1 MKLQAYFK
9 QHLRTINEAID
20 GLLPKAKI
28 QPAVVHEAMRYG
40 VLNGGKRFRPI
51 LLLASAEACG
61 GKTEQAIY
69 PAVAVELIHAYSLIH
84 DDLPCMDD
92 DDFRRGKP
100 SCHKKFGEAHA
111 LLAGDALL
119 TFAFEILSKVKP
131 AGKNQRLI
139 QVLAR
144 AIGTAGMIGGQVM
157 DKLYED
163 RAVDLPT
170 LSYIHVHKTG
180 QLIRACCQLGAISA
194 GASSAK
200 ELALT
205 RFGEYLGFA
214 FQVIDDIIDSD
225 GYTKLMSIDEARE
238 DASALIAKAKEQI
251 KLFGRKAERLNE
263 IADFVLRRKH

>member
-1 MKLQAYFK
+1 LKLPTYFK
-9 QHLRTINEAID
+9 QQLRIINEAID
-20 GLLPKAKI
+20 NLLPKAKI
-28 QPAVVHEAMRYG
+28 QPAIIHEAMRYG

-51 LLLASAEACG
+51 LLLATAEACG
-61 GKTEQAIY
+61 GKPEQAIS
-69 PAVAVELIHAYSLIH
+69 PAMAVELIHAYSLIH

-119 TFAFEILSKVKP
+119 TLTFEILSRVKP
-131 AGKNQRLI
+131 AGKSQRLA
-139 QVLAR
+139 QVLAH

-157 DKLYED
+157 DKLYEN

-180 QLIRACCQLGAISA
+180 QLIRACCQLGAINA
-194 GASSAK
+194 GARSAK

-225 GYTKLMSIDEARE
+225 GYTKLMSVEEARE
-238 DASALIAKAKEQI
+238 DASALVAKAKEQL
-251 KLFGRKAERLNE
+251 KPFGRRAQRLHE